1 MSAYHTPPIFT
12 DNVGQL
18 VSAADLDI
26 LRHNVG
32 LAEHYTWR
40 WSECLANSGGVETAF
55 TIHNYTNDEGE
66 TQIAWDGYLMVKA
79 GMTTVTV
86 EGRSLS
92 VGTSVFSLWLNTTKV
107 VEWTPGNSAA
117 TWTKTAA
124 LSGYA
129 TGDVVRIT
137 IKVIPH
143 NMSGGGEIFVQDVY
157 GSPLSV
163 TDAWPGVPTFGASYT
178 AGQLTQLSNATAWV
192 INRSGLIPR
201 VPLLSMRY
209 GLGSC
214 AGPDRRIVYCGTVGR
229 YYSQQK
235 LRLGW
240 QVADNTLPDLHM
252 EVWVNG
258 ALAYDTGTL
267 PQGTIGGD
275 NIIDLSSVPLG
286 TRAEIEIWSNQHATI
301 PRSSYHF
308 SFWTF
313 WTIQGQAYDATI
325 YTTPSLPP
333 TAEVVTSQATLTA
346 YLNNLA
352 SVISAAKARI
362 DAQPNYYNRVR
373 AQRRWFSKYDKADGL
388 AIRRNPPRFWRC
400 GDALIVNG
408 KGVGIG
414 YGGVDLPVDPIR
426 GVSYAEYKWLKTQQI
441 LDGETQ
447 GTQVLWLDTVP
458 GVPRASAYYLTG
470 EVHWAEETLL

>member
-1 MSAYHTPPIFT
+1 
-12 DNVGQL
+12 
-18 VSAADLDI
+18 
-26 LRHNVG
+26 
-32 LAEHYTWR
+32 
-40 WSECLANSGGVETAF
+40 
-55 TIHNYTNDEGE
+55 
-66 TQIAWDGYLMVKA
+66 
-79 GMTTVTV
+79 
-86 EGRSLS
+86 
-92 VGTSVFSLWLNTTKV
+92 
-107 VEWTPGNSAA
+107 
-117 TWTKTAA
+117 
-124 LSGYA
+124 
-129 TGDVVRIT
+129 
-137 IKVIPH
+137 
-143 NMSGGGEIFVQDVY
+143 
-157 GSPLSV
+157 
-163 TDAWPGVPTFGASYT
+163 
-178 AGQLTQLSNATAWV
+178 
-192 INRSGLIPR
+192 
-201 VPLLSMRY
+201 MRY